1 MKSGCASGEHT
12 GVTQP
17 LPGSGVRGAAPSRSQ
32 MEVSRAPSHV
42 RGTSVRL
49 READACALRSQCAR
63 AGMSAPRYVSTL
75 LATVEE
81 GRTQI
86 AGKDA
91 VEALAQSNYQL
102 SWLGR
107 NLQEL
112 LRRLQATSPQ
122 LGDEADI
129 LSVQEATGLLKA
141 HLLRASAVLS
151 DIEATRCTRRKTAS
165 RANGSPRTK
174 G

>member
-1 MKSGCASGEHT
+1 
-12 GVTQP
+12 
-17 LPGSGVRGAAPSRSQ
+17 
-32 MEVSRAPSHV
+32 
-42 RGTSVRL
+42 
-49 READACALRSQCAR
+49 
-63 AGMSAPRYVSTL
+63 MSAPRYVSTL